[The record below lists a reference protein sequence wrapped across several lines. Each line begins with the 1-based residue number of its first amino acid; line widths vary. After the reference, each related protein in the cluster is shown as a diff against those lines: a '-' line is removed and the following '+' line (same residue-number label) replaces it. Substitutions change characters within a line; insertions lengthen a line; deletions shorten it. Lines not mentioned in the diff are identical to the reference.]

1 VKRQWHPVFA
11 RLLRPL
17 VEEYYEVRT
26 NVAVGEAPRE
36 ADIVLLQRTST
47 ERPPFTGHW
56 RYLTVWNV
64 LEYKGPTVAARP
76 GHLERLIELGLG
88 IHRRL
93 NEEREVQEQPLIPRG
108 EVSFWYLANRIGRRF
123 FADARAA
130 LGPLT
135 EEGPGLWRCTLLRHP
150 IFLVNSSLL
159 PVHEDSLPLHLVG
172 PGPAGAERQLIDL
185 IAQRPMLWNEY
196 SAVLG
201 VTHPDLWEEV
211 VAMNKTKGR
220 GFRIDFGPAIESLGI
235 KEIVKQIG
243 LKRVLAE
250 FGPERVM
257 EEFLRTQET
266 RAIFEK
272 LSPAQRRELK
282 ELLK

>member
-1 VKRQWHPVFA
+1 VKKQWHPLFA

-17 VEEYYEVRT
+17 VEAYYEVRT

-47 ERPPFTGHW
+47 EQPHFTGHW

-64 LEYKGPTVAARP
+64 LEYKGPTVAPRS

-93 NEEREVQEQPLIPRG
+93 NEERAAQEQPLVPRA

-135 EEGPGLWRCTLLRHP
+135 EEGLGLWRCTLLRHP
-150 IFLVNSSLL
+150 IFLVNSSRL
-159 PVHEDSLPLHLVG
+159 PVQEDSLPLHLLG
-172 PGPAGAERQLIDL
+172 PGPVGAERQLIDL
-185 IAQRPMLWNEY
+185 IAQRPTLWDEY
-196 SAVLG
+196 SGWLG
-201 VTHPDLWEEV
+201 ITHPDLWEEV
-211 VAMNKTKGR
+211 LAMSKTKSR
-220 GFRIDFGPAIESLGI
+220 GFRLDLTPAIESLGI
-235 KEIVKQIG
+235 KEVVRQIG
-243 LKRVLAE
+243 LDRVIAAI
-250 FGPERVM
+250 GPERVM
-257 EEFLRTQET
+257 AEVVRTQGT
-266 RAIFEK
+266 RAILET
-272 LSPAQRRELK
+272 LTPAQRRELK